1 MDREG
6 INKGREN
13 NTDIYTIEEYMR
25 DTMAD
30 YDGITCVA
38 ALYTGYKL
46 PWSKDHVSRLFQ
58 SFIIDS
64 MGYREGPRRYYQVD
78 HEAEARQ
85 IRDSEKSDFD
95 IFIADFLRQES
106 IAEDEVLGIWDADIY
121 TDIYGLDTALHETI
135 LEIFTY

>member
-1 MDREG
+1 MDKRELDQCRKD
-6 INKGREN
+6 NV
-13 NTDIYTIEEYMR
+13 DIYSIEQYMR

-30 YDGITCVA
+30 YDGAVCVA

-46 PWSKDHVSRLFQ
+46 PWSKDHVTRLFQ
-58 SFIIDS
+58 SFIVDS

-78 HEAEARQ
+78 HEAEEQQ
-85 IRDSEKSDFD
+85 IKAIERNDFD
-95 IFIADFLRQES
+95 LFISDFLRQES
-106 IAEDEVLGIWDADIY
+106 IAEDEVMEIWDLDVY